1 MAIAL
6 SSAERGVR
14 IRVIAWEA
22 GPVGRGLGNR
32 QRETRGQQ
40 GGEPPPR
47 PLVSLARGQVS
58 GAWPKSLSP
67 ERLQVWGAGGPSL

>member
-22 GPVGRGLGNR
+22 GPLGRGLGNR

-40 GGEPPPR
+40 GGEPPPGHWSASHEDR
-47 PLVSLARGQVS
+47 CLVHG
-58 GAWPKSLSP
+58 PK
-67 ERLQVWGAGGPSL
+67 A